1 MWHWQPVRQ
10 NGSAR
15 HCRSVG
21 APVGEGVA
29 IAGGGLAGQLSV
41 ATATETVLLSTT
53 LLCQFEMTAA
63 IRAARLLS

>member
-1 MWHWQPVRQ
+1 MDRPV
-10 NGSAR
+10 
-15 HCRSVG
+15 VG
-21 APVGEGVA
+21 APVGEDVA

-53 LLCQFEMTAA
+53 LLCRFEMTAT

>member
-10 NGSAR
+10 HGSAR
-15 HCRSVG
+15 DCRSVG
-21 APVGEGVA
+21 ASVAAGVA

-53 LLCQFEMTAA
+53 LLCRFEMTAA